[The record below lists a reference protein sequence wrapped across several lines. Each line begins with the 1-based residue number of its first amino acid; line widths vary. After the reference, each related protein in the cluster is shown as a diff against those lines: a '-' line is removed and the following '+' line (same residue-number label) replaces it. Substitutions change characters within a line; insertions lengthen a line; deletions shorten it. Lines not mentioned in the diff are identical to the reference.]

1 MKIERVYTETE
12 LQTLEKGIVESTAV
26 VERWR
31 ANLNSINTQIADA
44 QARLAKAAAH
54 RKEFALHAK
63 LGNAQAS
70 ADLAKARAEQAIAEA
85 DLKDLSVALD
95 GTNQQLHEAEAEAAK
110 ASRALARFEAEGLK
124 RKRVH
129 LAGKIDDAI
138 AEFARLLAEFE
149 SLGEDIANIE
159 PAPANLHGM
168 PATNHDAAIGWRRLR
183 AAMPA
188 FIQKLYPGSHH
199 DEMPKMDLKT
209 AESRFWNLAP
219 VETNSTSKAA

>member
-1 MKIERVYTETE
+1 MKIERVYIETE

-70 ADLAKARAEQAIAEA
+70 ADLAKARAEQVVAEA

-95 GTNQQLHEAEAEAAK
+95 DTNLQLHEAEAAA
-110 ASRALARFEAEGLK
+110 ASANRALAKFEADGLK
-124 RKRVH
+124 RERIV
-129 LAGKIDDAI
+129 LAGEIDSAI
-138 AEFARLLAEFE
+138 AELARLLAEFDD
-149 SLGEDIANIE
+149 LGAAITAKE
-159 PAPANLHGM
+159 PAPANIHGM
-168 PATNHDAAIGWRRLR
+168 PGDNSGVIGLRRVAAALPTSMKRL
-183 AAMPA
+183 
-188 FIQKLYPGSHH
+188 FPGAHH
-199 DEMPKMDLKT
+199 DEIQKMPLMT
-209 AESRFWNLAP
+209 SESRIWNLPTLAP
-219 VETNSTSKAA
+219 VETKAA